1 MATFGTQSQ
10 KLGNCVLDSI
20 KSKVGQQIT
29 FLVCSRI
36 WDLGPKFPPYF
47 GGFVVEDVALTNG
60 NAGISEHEMDFEYS
74 TEEGPAYLKDISE
87 RPNLE

>member
-1 MATFGTQSQ
+1 M
-10 KLGNCVLDSI
+10 
-20 KSKVGQQIT
+20 
-29 FLVCSRI
+29 
-36 WDLGPKFPPYF
+36 
-47 GGFVVEDVALTNG
+47 VEDVALTNG

>member
-1 MATFGTQSQ
+1 M
-10 KLGNCVLDSI
+10 
-20 KSKVGQQIT
+20 
-29 FLVCSRI
+29 CSRI